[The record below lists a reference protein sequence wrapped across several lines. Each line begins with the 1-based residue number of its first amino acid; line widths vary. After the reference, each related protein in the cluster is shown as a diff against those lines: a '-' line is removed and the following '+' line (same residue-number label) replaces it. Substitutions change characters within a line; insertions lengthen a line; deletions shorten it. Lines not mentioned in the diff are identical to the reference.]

1 MSFNDFNKRLMA
13 HVAAMSEGKPTLFTV
28 ELDADHLWDTYL
40 DSFPPGTNEIYRER
54 REHDCSC
61 CRHFIKQYG
70 NVVAIKENNELVTL
84 WNFDAQSPVYQP
96 VIDELNRLVRK
107 SVVAGVF
114 VTKEAKLGT
123 ESNRELLPTGDVQ
136 TWHHFYAEVPKRL
149 VCTSRESESSVAAQ
163 YRDSKNVLK
172 RSLDEIS
179 PDATDT
185 VLDLIAENSLYKG
198 EEWQGALTSFRNL
211 QREYGALGSRVHQ
224 NNYCWRKSVEVGA
237 ALSRIRNHSIGV
249 LLQDISDGMDVMDA
263 VKRYEKI
270 VAPSNYKRPKEIFT
284 RKMVEQAQETIERL
298 GFGESLGRRFA
309 NLADVTVNNVL
320 FADRDAQTKM
330 NGVGG
335 IMEALKQQAVMRPQQ
350 FEHVPAYSIE
360 DFLVNIL
367 PTVSSFE
374 LFFENKHRGNLVSLI
389 APQDKDA
396 PTMFK
401 WPNGFSWAY
410 AGNITDSEMKQRVKA
425 AGGEVGGVLRFSIQ
439 WDHNDDL
446 DAHAQEPN
454 RGAHIFFQTKRYR
467 HPSTGML
474 DVDIIPWGRSH
485 TPPHVE
491 NINWLD
497 VSKMPR
503 GTYQMYVNC
512 YSHHGGTGFQAEIE
526 VDGAIRQ
533 YAYDRPMHQGE
544 NVMVAEV
551 EMRSDGTFEVRDKLP
566 SQMSS
571 VETWGLNTNQFHK
584 VSLLA
589 YSPNHWDEQG
599 VGNRHYMFMLAGCA
613 NDETPNGFFNEYLR
627 EDLLK
632 HKHVFAALGSMMKVE
647 HTADQLSGLGF
658 STTKRDSVI
667 ARVNGTRVIKIV
679 F

>member
-13 HVAAMSEGKPTLFTV
+13 HVATMSGQPALFV
-28 ELDADHLWDTYL
+28 VDLDKDELWETYL
-40 DSFPPGTNEIYRER
+40 SSFPPGTNDVYRER

-61 CRHFIKQYG
+61 CRHFVKQYG
-70 NVVAIKENNELVTL
+70 NVVAITSDNSIITIWDFN
-84 WNFDAQSPVYQP
+84 AQSATYQP
-96 VIDELNRLVRK
+96 VVDALARFVKNKIVTD
-107 SVVAGVF
+107 VF
-114 VTKEAKLGT
+114 VTKVVKLGT
-123 ESNRELLPTGDVQ
+123 ESSRELLPTGDVH
-136 TWHHFYAEVPKRL
+136 TWHHFYAEVPKQL
-149 VCTSRESESSVAAQ
+149 VCTSRESEGAVAAQ

-249 LLQDISDGMDVMDA
+249 LLQDISGGMDVMDA
-263 VKRYEKI
+263 VKRYENI

-284 RKMVEQAQETIERL
+284 RKMVEQAQAQIEEL
-298 GFGESLGRRFA
+298 GLSESLGRRFA
-309 NLADVTVNNVL
+309 TLADVTVNNVL
-320 FADRDAQTKM
+320 FADRDAKTKM

-335 IMEALKQQAVMRPQQ
+335 IMEALKQQAVMKPQQ
-350 FEHVPAYSIE
+350 FERAPSVGIE
-360 DFLVNIL
+360 EFLRDVL
-367 PTVSSFE
+367 PTASSFE
-374 LFFENKHRGNLVSLI
+374 LFFENKNRGNLVSLI

-410 AGNITDSEMKQRVKA
+410 PGNITDSEMKQWVKA

-439 WDHNDDL
+439 WDHNDDM

-454 RGAHIFFQTKRYR
+454 RGTHIFFQTKGRR

-533 YAYDRPMHQGE
+533 YAYDRPMHAGE
-544 NVMVAEV
+544 NVAVAEV
-551 EMRSDGTFEVRDKLP
+551 EVRSDGTFEVRDKLI

-571 VETWGLNTNQFHK
+571 VETWGLKTNQFHK

-589 YSPNHWDEQG
+589 YSPNHWDENG
-599 VGNRHYMFMLAGCA
+599 IGNRHYMFMLAGCV

-647 HTADQLSGLGF
+647 HSADQLSGLGF